1 MTKTTLTLERD
12 LTADPAKVFGHLT
25 QTAHLLN

>member
-1 MTKTTLTLERD
+1 MTKTTLIMKRD
-12 LTADPAKVFGHLT
+12 LPADPEKVFKHLT

>member
-1 MTKTTLTLERD
+1 MTKTTLIMKRD
-12 LTADPAKVFGHLT
+12 LPADLAKVFEHLT